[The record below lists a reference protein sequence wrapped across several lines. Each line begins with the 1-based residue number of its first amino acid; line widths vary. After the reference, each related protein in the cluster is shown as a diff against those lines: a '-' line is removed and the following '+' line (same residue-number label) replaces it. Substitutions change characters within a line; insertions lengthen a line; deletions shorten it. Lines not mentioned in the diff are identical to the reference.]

1 MKGPADSG
9 RAPGMIG
16 RHPAVIGLFESARVL
31 LLLVLTALLLAAVAW
46 FIGIAEQRPLA
57 AIAAW
62 AATGL
67 GVVHGLNA
75 DLETHRHSLP
85 PTSLTLLVWL
95 LVLQAARRTRRALHA
110 NERLAAAGAPLVLTR
125 PRLIAGSVLA
135 GTHLLLVLVL
145 AFGFG
150 AIGASVLGFARIIV
164 LVGSAVLLGFGW
176 RPDAEPVRARVRDL
190 AGPHWAEAL
199 AAGHAVFRRAGL
211 AALVVG
217 LLALGAALAL
227 RWEQAASVLALYSD
241 ATAAA
246 VGLTAVQLLFAPTL
260 VVLGLAWTSGAG
272 VVLASGALASPFTA
286 VEVPVA
292 GFPVL
297 AAVPQ
302 DPAGAFVLVPLAVVL
317 CGIVAVIGRP
327 AWHLVDLRAVAV
339 IGIEMLLA
347 GLFVGLFA
355 SGAVGPGGLAGFG
368 LQPVLFAL
376 AVAGEIALGAAIGW
390 GLVRLAG
397 RGRAAD

>member
-1 MKGPADSG
+1 M
-9 RAPGMIG
+9 
-16 RHPAVIGLFESARVL
+16 
-31 LLLVLTALLLAAVAW
+31 
-46 FIGIAEQRPLA
+46 
-57 AIAAW
+57 
-62 AATGL
+62 
-67 GVVHGLNA
+67 
-75 DLETHRHSLP
+75 
-85 PTSLTLLVWL
+85 
-95 LVLQAARRTRRALHA
+95 
-110 NERLAAAGAPLVLTR
+110 
-125 PRLIAGSVLA
+125 
-135 GTHLLLVLVL
+135 
-145 AFGFG
+145 
-150 AIGASVLGFARIIV
+150 
-164 LVGSAVLLGFGW
+164 
-176 RPDAEPVRARVRDL
+176 
-190 AGPHWAEAL
+190 
-199 AAGHAVFRRAGL
+199 FRRAGL